1 MVELSLYTDWQTCD
15 ACGEPLSRPPSC
27 PGAPQQ
33 SPPSSPAKPRKLL
46 ACADCSCAAYHDTT
60 CQRKH
65 WRGGHRKEC
74 KELARA
80 MLPLRELV
88 RWHKT
93 QRRMRRESD
102 GERDRGKGPGDDDD
116 DDRGRMVWCWVSF
129 WRRCSRNAFVRE
141 LTTFLDNVID

>member
-27 PGAPQQ
+27 PDAPKT
-33 SPPSSPAKPRKLL
+33 PPSSPTKPRKLL

-65 WRGGHRKEC
+65 WRAGHRKEC

-88 RWHKT
+88 RWFKT
-93 QRRMRRESD
+93 QRRIRRDSD
-102 GERDRGKGPGDDDD
+102 VERDRSKRAEEGDD
-116 DDRGRMVWCWVSF
+116 DDRGRMVWCWVS
-129 WRRCSRNAFVRE
+129 SEKVSSE
-141 LTTFLDNVID
+141 LPSKESLQT

>member
-27 PGAPQQ
+27 HDAPKT
-33 SPPSSPAKPRKLL
+33 PPSSPTKPRKLL

-65 WRGGHRKEC
+65 WRAGHRKEC

-88 RWHKT
+88 RWFKT
-93 QRRMRRESD
+93 QRRIRRDSD
-102 GERDRGKGPGDDDD
+102 VERDRSKRAEEGDD
-116 DDRGRMVWCWVSF
+116 DDRGRMVWCWVS
-129 WRRCSRNAFVRE
+129 SEKVSSE
-141 LTTFLDNVID
+141 LPSKESLQT

>member
-116 DDRGRMVWCWVSF
+116 DRGRMVWCWVSF
-129 WRRCSRNAFVRE
+129 RRRCSRNAFVRE

>member
-27 PGAPQQ
+27 PDAPKT
-33 SPPSSPAKPRKLL
+33 PPSSPTKPRKLL

-65 WRGGHRKEC
+65 WRAGHRKEC

-88 RWHKT
+88 RWFKT
-93 QRRMRRESD
+93 QRRIRRDSD
-102 GERDRGKGPGDDDD
+102 AERDRSKRAEEGDD
-116 DDRGRMVWCWVSF
+116 DDRGRMVWCWVS
-129 WRRCSRNAFVRE
+129 SEKVSSE
-141 LTTFLDNVID
+141 MPSKESLQT